1 MSNVDI
7 LYDDFIRVEESHL
20 NRWRVHNGKTW
31 AHGFRTKERAIE
43 FAERVGGTRVAF
55 CKKIQGKVHY
65 VRAEK
70 VETKKEQED
79 DK

>member
-1 MSNVDI
+1 MSNVMI
-7 LYDDFIRVEESHL
+7 EYDDFIKVEESHL
-20 NRWRVHNGKTW
+20 NSWRVHDGENW

-65 VRAEK
+65 VSAEK
-70 VETKKEQED
+70 VDVVE
-79 DK
+79 